1 MVGRLGPGDYFGE
14 KALLASE
21 PRTATITSES
31 FAECLKIQ
39 RQVSYRFASQ
49 FDSSLLYCCNMLQSF
64 PLLCFGIVF
73 FLMLPSKWTSDSDPI
88 SPPKDWSET
97 VSMFSNIRDT
107 IIIYINLISSIFV
120 ILHLCFSN
128 LKRYGCLTG
137 ASTLKSWA
145 SKKSSPSQ
153 IAKLRVSWHRRRIH
167 WVRFTYG
174 QRPCKRYAIYLYYA
188 YWGLPK

>member
-1 MVGRLGPGDYFGE
+1 
-14 KALLASE
+14 
-21 PRTATITSES
+21 
-31 FAECLKIQ
+31 
-39 RQVSYRFASQ
+39 
-49 FDSSLLYCCNMLQSF
+49 
-64 PLLCFGIVF
+64 
-73 FLMLPSKWTSDSDPI
+73 MLPSKWASDSDPI
-88 SPPKDWSET
+88 SPPKNWSET

-107 IIIYINLISSIFV
+107 IIIYINLISFFFV

-188 YWGLPK
+188 YWACLNNHHLLITKGPWLTFIVHYPLLHCLGRTQDVDTIDIMW

>member
-1 MVGRLGPGDYFGE
+1 MLQYAPIISIFMFWNCFFFKCCPR
-14 KALLASE
+14 SE
-21 PRTATITSES
+21 PQIR
-31 FAECLKIQ
+31 IQ
-39 RQVSYRFASQ
+39 SAPQKTGRRRY
-49 FDSSLLYCCNMLQSF
+49 
-64 PLLCFGIVF
+64 LCFRILEIQLLF
-73 FLMLPSKWTSDSDPI
+73 
-88 SPPKDWSET
+88 
-97 VSMFSNIRDT
+97 
-107 IIIYINLISSIFV
+107 IYVNLISLIFV